1 MLARLHDP
9 IVALLSIG
17 LAALLLQF
25 ARWTQREHP
34 LPPFLFRKL
43 LHALIGAATLTM
55 TALFHRRGWAM
66 APPALFAALNA
77 SPRLRAYVPGLAEN
91 AKEARGLWMFPLGV
105 SLVCLFFW
113 GSAPHGA
120 VYAGIAALAFGDP
133 AAALVGT
140 HWGQRRYT
148 RWAYGRSVEG
158 SLAFLLAAGI
168 ATAVIAALCPGGP
181 SPVRAGVG
189 CGVIGAIAEAISP
202 AGVDNLTIPILVAAA
217 YQLLS

>member
-17 LAALLLQF
+17 LAALLLRF
-25 ARWTQREHP
+25 AHWKQRERP
-34 LPPFLFRKL
+34 LPRFLFRKL
-43 LHALIGAATLTM
+43 LHALIGAVTLAM

-66 APPALFAALNA
+66 VPPGLFTALNA
-77 SPRLRAYVPGLAEN
+77 SPRLRAYVPGLAED

-105 SLVCLFFW
+105 FLVCFLFW
-113 GSAPHGA
+113 GPAHHGA

-140 HWGQRRYT
+140 RWGQRRYT
-148 RWAYGRSVEG
+148 RWAHGRSVEG
-158 SLAFLLAAGI
+158 SLAFFLAAGI
-168 ATAVIAALCPGGP
+168 ATAAIAALCPGGP

-189 CGVIGAIAEAISP
+189 CGVIGAIAEALSP

-217 YQLLS
+217 YQILS